1 MKGLGVL
8 SIALAIML
16 TGCASA
22 PPDRVVLLPGPGG
35 KVGKVAVIAGG
46 APTVIDN
53 AYGTATIDTAGKIAQ
68 TTADKTAVEHDF
80 AVVLEALPPRPIS
93 HMLYFE
99 NNSDVLTP
107 TSAHDASVILAEVAT
122 RPLADIIVI
131 GHTDTMG
138 ESHYNDQL
146 SKQRAEKLRQSLIE
160 LGGDP
165 KRISTAG
172 RGERELLVPTPDET
186 PEPRN
191 RRAELTVR

>member
-35 KVGKVAVIAGG
+35 KIGKVAVIAGG

-68 TTADKTAVEHDF
+68 TTADKTAVQHDF

-93 HMLYFE
+93 HTLYFE
-99 NNSDVLTP
+99 NNSDVLTSA
-107 TSAHDASVILAEVAT
+107 SAHDASEILAEVAT

-165 KRISTAG
+165 KRISSAG